1 MSLKTFVGLNKKNH
15 AIDIKYS
22 KQKQVLS
29 ECSFYFNH
37 NLMKLCYF
45 LNKLIRLSFYF
56 NHNLMKLCYFLNKL
70 IRLKLIIDDL
80 HLLISH

>member
-29 ECSFYFNH
+29 ECG
-37 NLMKLCYF
+37 
-45 LNKLIRLSFYF
+45 FYF

-70 IRLKLIIDDL
+70 IRLKLIIDNL

>member
-45 LNKLIRLSFYF
+45 LNKLIRL
-56 NHNLMKLCYFLNKL
+56 
-70 IRLKLIIDDL
+70 KLIIDFSL
-80 HLLISH
+80 GFNSLR

>member
-45 LNKLIRLSFYF
+45 LNKLIRL
-56 NHNLMKLCYFLNKL
+56 
-70 IRLKLIIDDL
+70 KLIIDDL

>member
-37 NLMKLCYF
+37 NLMKLF
-45 LNKLIRLSFYF
+45 
-56 NHNLMKLCYFLNKL
+56 YFLNKL

>member
-1 MSLKTFVGLNKKNH
+1 MTTMSLKTFVGLNKKNH

-45 LNKLIRLSFYF
+45 LNKLIRL
-56 NHNLMKLCYFLNKL
+56 
-70 IRLKLIIDDL
+70 KLIIDDL

>member
-1 MSLKTFVGLNKKNH
+1 MSLKTFVGLNKKNHKKNH

-45 LNKLIRLSFYF
+45 LNKLIRL
-56 NHNLMKLCYFLNKL
+56 
-70 IRLKLIIDDL
+70 KLIIDDL